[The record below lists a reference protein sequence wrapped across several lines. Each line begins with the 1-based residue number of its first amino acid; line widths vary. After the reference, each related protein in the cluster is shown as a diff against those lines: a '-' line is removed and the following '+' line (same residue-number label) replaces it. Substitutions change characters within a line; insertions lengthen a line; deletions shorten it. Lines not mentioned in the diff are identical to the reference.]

1 MRILIISDVS
11 SWMPGGV
18 PAETR
23 ELIGGL
29 TGRGHVVAL
38 ASDAPLKGA
47 EGARHFPLTIPV
59 SRLLVDEVE
68 RALRTFEPDF
78 VHVVCMS
85 SKGVITLSSVLRSHP
100 WALTVHSVS
109 PYERKLPRWHDHE
122 GLHYAARYARFFPHT
137 MAWHGVCRSGRVPR
151 VIVHSDFMRRV
162 LARYG
167 CASDRVT
174 LVPLAFHAGPPDRRT
189 SSSREGNSPRLVTV
203 GGIAHTKGQHD
214 LIRALAG
221 LRRRFPGIQCQLIGE
236 VRDESYL
243 RWIRS
248 LVDELGLQDCVS
260 ITPSLGHEAK
270 VEALARA
277 DVYVQPSHEEG
288 FCLSYAEAAAVVPRL
303 VGTDTGAIA
312 AMSKDDPGAIVVA
325 PRRPAEILDAVSR
338 LLAIDLPRDHLKV
351 RAERLSARF
360 SAAAYLDA
368 HERIYAARSR

>member
-1 MRILIISDVS
+1 MRVLIVSDVS

-23 ELIGGL
+23 ELIAGL
-29 TGRGHVVAL
+29 TGRGHEVAL
-38 ASDAPLKGA
+38 ASDAPLEGA

-59 SRLLVDEVE
+59 SQLLGEEVG

-85 SKGVITLSSVLRSHP
+85 SKGVLALPSVLQSHP

-109 PYERKLPRWHDHE
+109 PYERKLPRWHGHE
-122 GLHYAARYARFFPHT
+122 GLHYAARDARFLLNT
-137 MAWHGVCRSGRVPR
+137 IAWHGVFRSGRVPR
-151 VIVHSDFMRRV
+151 VIVHSDFMLRV

-167 CASDRVT
+167 CASDRMT
-174 LVPLAFHAGPPDRRT
+174 LVPLVFHAGAPGHGADF
-189 SSSREGNSPRLVTV
+189 SREGNSPRLVTV

-214 LIRALAG
+214 LILAVAA
-221 LRRRFPGIQCQLIGE
+221 LRRHFPGIQCQLIGE

-243 RWIRS
+243 RWIRR
-248 LVDELGLQDCVS
+248 LVDELGLDDCVS
-260 ITPSLGHEAK
+260 ITPSLSHQAK
-270 VEALARA
+270 VEALART

-312 AMSKDDPGAIVVA
+312 AMSLDDPGAIVVA
-325 PRRPAEILDAVSR
+325 PRRPAQIIEAVSR
-338 LLAIDLPRDHLKV
+338 LLAIDLPRDHMRV

-368 HERIYAARSR
+368 HERIYAARLR